1 MIYLWEIQR
10 AISTLRRAGIE
21 PDSFSV
27 TAETAAEVE
36 NAALNV
42 TSAVES
48 DKVPVMTLRTHP
60 MTLAGVPL
68 RVRL

>member
-1 MIYLWEIQR
+1 VIYLWEIR
-10 AISTLRRAGIE
+10 DAIATLRRAGIE

-36 NAALNV
+36 SAGLKV
-42 TSAVES
+42 TSITES
-48 DKVPVMTLRTHP
+48 DKVPVMTLRTKP

-68 RVRL
+68 RVRP